1 MAEGNKEKF
10 NIRLHVYDEDVHVS
24 INRDD
29 EEYYRRAA
37 KLVSD
42 GDAEAGKAFA
52 EKNTA
57 LAAAKRGYVD
67 EIIEPQETRQRI
79 AASLQMLG
87 WKSVYRPDKKNG
99 TV

>member
-1 MAEGNKEKF
+1 MDAEQ
-10 NIRLHVYDEDVHVS
+10 
-24 INRDD
+24 
-29 EEYYRRAA
+29 AA

-42 GDAEAGKAFA
+42 GDAEAAKAFA